1 MVEEQTAIIIREL
14 QAKVAA
20 QQKTI
25 NVLMDT
31 VERQSGEGAS
41 TLELLAQN
49 LGLERV
55 VHRKTEVLRQ
65 QGEALRKAL
74 NELQT
79 TQELLV
85 QAKEAAEAANRA
97 KSLFLANMSH
107 EIRTPMNAIIGMTHL
122 AMRPQPEEKR
132 QRLLRTVFHSAEGL
146 LGVLNDI
153 LDFSKMEAGQLQLH
167 ADSFDVQQLLQEME
181 ASMQISAGEK
191 GLRLQF
197 IAASNLARTYI
208 GDALRLRQILYN
220 LIGNA
225 IKFTQSGGVTVR
237 ISAETSAYPAKEAV
251 LLFTVT
257 DTGIGIP
264 VDKVASIF
272 KSFEQVDPTH
282 GRQYGGTGLGLSICK
297 QLVGLMGGQL
307 WVESRLEEGSTF
319 SFTVK
324 LLLDPGQQP
333 AAAQQDVVATVE
345 ADSSYRILL
354 VDDNEVN
361 CDVGSMML
369 EPEHT
374 VVVAHNGVEAIEHL
388 ARQDFDV
395 VFMDVQMPV
404 MDGLTTTAAIRAMEL
419 GQPVPA
425 GVPPRLEEVL
435 AAKIRGRHIPI
446 IAMTAHAME
455 EDRKRCLAAGMD
467 EYISKPFRYD
477 RLVAMLHAL
486 LPPSRETNQKA
497 VQATADAQGNNPAAA
512 ATSSS
517 TEQQVFLSQLSLAE
531 HAAQTGNFQMLITV
545 ATAIEAFLLG
555 HALSSWAVLMEE
567 LIEFA
572 REKQPYPY
580 SRVLASVKNGYIAS
594 ATIQQVNEENNN
606 PSPVPVEKSPSG

>member
-425 GVPPRLEEVL
+425 GVPPRLEGVL